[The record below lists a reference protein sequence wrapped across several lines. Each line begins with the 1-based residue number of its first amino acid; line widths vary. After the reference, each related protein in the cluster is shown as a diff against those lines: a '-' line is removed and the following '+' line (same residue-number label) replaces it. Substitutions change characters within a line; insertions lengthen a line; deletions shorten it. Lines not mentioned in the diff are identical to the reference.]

1 MTQLLNAIPG
11 ALAQGLIWGVMAIG
25 VYITYKVLD
34 IADLTVDGS
43 LCTGAAVCTMLL
55 LAGHSPWIAMLC
67 AVLAGLLAGTVTGL
81 LHVLLGIPPILAG
94 ILTQMVLWSVNLKIL
109 GKANQALPARSIDVL
124 LTQMN
129 IPAALPVLLGWAAV
143 LVTLLVLFFST
154 ELGCALRATGCNP
167 VMSRAQGVN
176 TGLMKVIGLAL
187 SNAVVAMSGGL
198 LCQYQGYTDVNMGRG
213 AVVIGLAAG
222 DTAPR
227 YYRIRE
233 AEADGFWCG
242 GEMYRV
248 AVLPNGVDGAVR
260 ITVNGSVWD
269 DGALTFVNRTAR
281 SLTVR
286 KTVEG
291 EMGDRSKAFP
301 FTAVLTVDGQAVPFP
316 AGEGY
321 TVSGGQA
328 VFALRHGESLTFT
341 GLPYGGV
348 VTVTETEHAGYTVTN
363 SGRSGDSGAVTLGD
377 GGELVFVNTKR
388 AVPDLGV
395 AGGTL
400 LPAGALVCC
409 CGGLLLWSRKRRA

>member
-43 LCTGAAVCTMLL
+43 ICTGAAVCTMLL

-213 AVVIGLAAG
+213 AVVIGLAAVV
-222 DTAPR
+222 
-227 YYRIRE
+227 I
-233 AEADGFWCG
+233 
-242 GEMYRV
+242 
-248 AVLPNGVDGAVR
+248 
-260 ITVNGSVWD
+260 
-269 DGALTFVNRTAR
+269 
-281 SLTVR
+281 
-286 KTVEG
+286 
-291 EMGDRSKAFP
+291 
-301 FTAVLTVDGQAVPFP
+301 GQAVL
-316 AGEGY
+316 G
-321 TVSGGQA
+321 
-328 VFALRHGESLTFT
+328 RHGGHMAAQL
-341 GLPYGGV
+341 GGV
-348 VTVTETEHAGYTVTN
+348 VLGAVIYYIVYQVIIFAGFDTDLLKMFSAVVVAVFLGVPHVRDQIRTN
-363 SGRSGDSGAVTLGD
+363 SRIKK
-377 GGELVFVNTKR
+377 GG
-388 AVPDLGV
+388 
-395 AGGTL
+395 
-400 LPAGALVCC
+400 
-409 CGGLLLWSRKRRA
+409 SRHAENA

>member
-129 IPAALPVLLGWAAV
+129 IPAALPVLLGWAVV

-187 SNAVVAMSGGL
+187 SNAVVAKSDGL

-213 AVVIGLAAG
+213 AVVIGLAAVV
-222 DTAPR
+222 
-227 YYRIRE
+227 I
-233 AEADGFWCG
+233 
-242 GEMYRV
+242 
-248 AVLPNGVDGAVR
+248 
-260 ITVNGSVWD
+260 
-269 DGALTFVNRTAR
+269 
-281 SLTVR
+281 
-286 KTVEG
+286 
-291 EMGDRSKAFP
+291 
-301 FTAVLTVDGQAVPFP
+301 GQAVL
-316 AGEGY
+316 G
-321 TVSGGQA
+321 
-328 VFALRHGESLTFT
+328 RHGGHMAAQL
-341 GLPYGGV
+341 GGV
-348 VTVTETEHAGYTVTN
+348 VLGAVIYYIVYQVIIFAGFDTDLLKMFSAVVVAVFLGVPHVRDQIRTN
-363 SGRSGDSGAVTLGD
+363 SRIKK
-377 GGELVFVNTKR
+377 GG
-388 AVPDLGV
+388 
-395 AGGTL
+395 
-400 LPAGALVCC
+400 
-409 CGGLLLWSRKRRA
+409 SRHAENA

>member
-109 GKANQALPARSIDVL
+109 GKADQALPARSIDVL

-213 AVVIGLAAG
+213 AVVIGLAAVV
-222 DTAPR
+222 
-227 YYRIRE
+227 I
-233 AEADGFWCG
+233 
-242 GEMYRV
+242 
-248 AVLPNGVDGAVR
+248 
-260 ITVNGSVWD
+260 
-269 DGALTFVNRTAR
+269 
-281 SLTVR
+281 
-286 KTVEG
+286 
-291 EMGDRSKAFP
+291 
-301 FTAVLTVDGQAVPFP
+301 GQAVL
-316 AGEGY
+316 G
-321 TVSGGQA
+321 
-328 VFALRHGESLTFT
+328 RHGGHMAAQL
-341 GLPYGGV
+341 GGV
-348 VTVTETEHAGYTVTN
+348 VLGAVIYYIVYQVIIFAGFDTDLLKMFSAVVVAVFLGVPHVRDQIRTN
-363 SGRSGDSGAVTLGD
+363 SRIKK
-377 GGELVFVNTKR
+377 GG
-388 AVPDLGV
+388 
-395 AGGTL
+395 
-400 LPAGALVCC
+400 
-409 CGGLLLWSRKRRA
+409 SRHAENV

>member
-81 LHVLLGIPPILAG
+81 LHVLLGIPPVLAG

-213 AVVIGLAAG
+213 AVVIGLAAVV
-222 DTAPR
+222 
-227 YYRIRE
+227 I
-233 AEADGFWCG
+233 
-242 GEMYRV
+242 
-248 AVLPNGVDGAVR
+248 
-260 ITVNGSVWD
+260 
-269 DGALTFVNRTAR
+269 
-281 SLTVR
+281 
-286 KTVEG
+286 
-291 EMGDRSKAFP
+291 
-301 FTAVLTVDGQAVPFP
+301 GQAVL
-316 AGEGY
+316 G
-321 TVSGGQA
+321 
-328 VFALRHGESLTFT
+328 RHGGHMAAQL
-341 GLPYGGV
+341 GGV
-348 VTVTETEHAGYTVTN
+348 VLGAVIYYIVYQVIIFAGFDTDLLKMFSAVVVAVFLGVPHVRDQIRTN
-363 SGRSGDSGAVTLGD
+363 SRIKK
-377 GGELVFVNTKR
+377 GG
-388 AVPDLGV
+388 
-395 AGGTL
+395 
-400 LPAGALVCC
+400 
-409 CGGLLLWSRKRRA
+409 SRHAENA

>member
-1 MTQLLNAIPG
+1 MTQLMNAIPG

-129 IPAALPVLLGWAAV
+129 IPAALPVLLGWAVV

-213 AVVIGLAAG
+213 AVVIGLAAVV
-222 DTAPR
+222 
-227 YYRIRE
+227 I
-233 AEADGFWCG
+233 
-242 GEMYRV
+242 
-248 AVLPNGVDGAVR
+248 
-260 ITVNGSVWD
+260 
-269 DGALTFVNRTAR
+269 
-281 SLTVR
+281 
-286 KTVEG
+286 
-291 EMGDRSKAFP
+291 
-301 FTAVLTVDGQAVPFP
+301 GQAVL
-316 AGEGY
+316 G
-321 TVSGGQA
+321 
-328 VFALRHGESLTFT
+328 RHGGHMAAQL
-341 GLPYGGV
+341 GGV
-348 VTVTETEHAGYTVTN
+348 VLGAVIYYIVYQVIIFAGFDTDLLKMFSAVVVAVFLGVPHVRDQIRTN
-363 SGRSGDSGAVTLGD
+363 SRIKK
-377 GGELVFVNTKR
+377 GG
-388 AVPDLGV
+388 
-395 AGGTL
+395 
-400 LPAGALVCC
+400 
-409 CGGLLLWSRKRRA
+409 SRHAENA

>member
-213 AVVIGLAAG
+213 AVVIGLAAVV
-222 DTAPR
+222 
-227 YYRIRE
+227 I
-233 AEADGFWCG
+233 
-242 GEMYRV
+242 
-248 AVLPNGVDGAVR
+248 
-260 ITVNGSVWD
+260 
-269 DGALTFVNRTAR
+269 
-281 SLTVR
+281 
-286 KTVEG
+286 
-291 EMGDRSKAFP
+291 
-301 FTAVLTVDGQAVPFP
+301 GQAVL
-316 AGEGY
+316 G
-321 TVSGGQA
+321 
-328 VFALRHGESLTFT
+328 RHGGHMAAQL
-341 GLPYGGV
+341 GGV
-348 VTVTETEHAGYTVTN
+348 VLGAVIYYIVYQVIIFAGFDTDLLKMFSAVVVAVFLGVPHIRDQIRTN
-363 SGRSGDSGAVTLGD
+363 SRIKK
-377 GGELVFVNTKR
+377 GG
-388 AVPDLGV
+388 
-395 AGGTL
+395 
-400 LPAGALVCC
+400 
-409 CGGLLLWSRKRRA
+409 SRHAKNA

>member
-213 AVVIGLAAG
+213 AVVIGLAAVV
-222 DTAPR
+222 
-227 YYRIRE
+227 I
-233 AEADGFWCG
+233 
-242 GEMYRV
+242 
-248 AVLPNGVDGAVR
+248 
-260 ITVNGSVWD
+260 
-269 DGALTFVNRTAR
+269 
-281 SLTVR
+281 
-286 KTVEG
+286 
-291 EMGDRSKAFP
+291 
-301 FTAVLTVDGQAVPFP
+301 GQAVL
-316 AGEGY
+316 G
-321 TVSGGQA
+321 
-328 VFALRHGESLTFT
+328 RHGGHMAAQL
-341 GLPYGGV
+341 GGV
-348 VTVTETEHAGYTVTN
+348 VLGAVIYYIVYQVIIFAGFDTDLLKMISAVVVAVFLGVPHVRDQIRTN
-363 SGRSGDSGAVTLGD
+363 SRIKK
-377 GGELVFVNTKR
+377 GG
-388 AVPDLGV
+388 
-395 AGGTL
+395 
-400 LPAGALVCC
+400 
-409 CGGLLLWSRKRRA
+409 SRHAENA

>member
-94 ILTQMVLWSVNLKIL
+94 ILTQMGLWSVNLKIL

-129 IPAALPVLLGWAAV
+129 IPAALPVLLGWAVV

-213 AVVIGLAAG
+213 AVVIGLAAVV
-222 DTAPR
+222 
-227 YYRIRE
+227 I
-233 AEADGFWCG
+233 
-242 GEMYRV
+242 
-248 AVLPNGVDGAVR
+248 
-260 ITVNGSVWD
+260 
-269 DGALTFVNRTAR
+269 
-281 SLTVR
+281 
-286 KTVEG
+286 
-291 EMGDRSKAFP
+291 
-301 FTAVLTVDGQAVPFP
+301 GQAVL
-316 AGEGY
+316 G
-321 TVSGGQA
+321 
-328 VFALRHGESLTFT
+328 RHGGHMAAQL
-341 GLPYGGV
+341 GGV
-348 VTVTETEHAGYTVTN
+348 VLGAVIYYIVYQVIIFAGFDTDLLKMFSAVVVAVFLGVPHVRDQIRTN
-363 SGRSGDSGAVTLGD
+363 SRIKK
-377 GGELVFVNTKR
+377 GG
-388 AVPDLGV
+388 
-395 AGGTL
+395 
-400 LPAGALVCC
+400 
-409 CGGLLLWSRKRRA
+409 SRHAENV

>member
-129 IPAALPVLLGWAAV
+129 IPAALPVLLGWAVV

-213 AVVIGLAAG
+213 AVVIGLAAVV
-222 DTAPR
+222 
-227 YYRIRE
+227 I
-233 AEADGFWCG
+233 
-242 GEMYRV
+242 
-248 AVLPNGVDGAVR
+248 
-260 ITVNGSVWD
+260 
-269 DGALTFVNRTAR
+269 
-281 SLTVR
+281 
-286 KTVEG
+286 
-291 EMGDRSKAFP
+291 
-301 FTAVLTVDGQAVPFP
+301 GQAVL
-316 AGEGY
+316 G
-321 TVSGGQA
+321 
-328 VFALRHGESLTFT
+328 RHGGHMAAQL
-341 GLPYGGV
+341 GGV
-348 VTVTETEHAGYTVTN
+348 VL
-363 SGRSGDSGAVTLGD
+363 GAVIYYIVYQVIIFAGFDTDL
-377 GGELVFVNTKR
+377 LKMFSAVVVAVF
-388 AVPDLGV
+388 LGV
-395 AGGTL
+395 PHVRDQIRTKSRIKKGG
-400 LPAGALVCC
+400 
-409 CGGLLLWSRKRRA
+409 SRHAENA

>member
-213 AVVIGLAAG
+213 AVVIGLAAVV
-222 DTAPR
+222 
-227 YYRIRE
+227 I
-233 AEADGFWCG
+233 
-242 GEMYRV
+242 
-248 AVLPNGVDGAVR
+248 
-260 ITVNGSVWD
+260 
-269 DGALTFVNRTAR
+269 
-281 SLTVR
+281 
-286 KTVEG
+286 
-291 EMGDRSKAFP
+291 
-301 FTAVLTVDGQAVPFP
+301 GQAVL
-316 AGEGY
+316 GRR
-321 TVSGGQA
+321 GGHMAAQ
-328 VFALRHGESLTFT
+328 L
-341 GLPYGGV
+341 GGV
-348 VTVTETEHAGYTVTN
+348 VLGAVIYYIVYQVIIFAGFDTDLLKMFSAVVVAVFLGVPHVRDQIRTN
-363 SGRSGDSGAVTLGD
+363 SRIKK
-377 GGELVFVNTKR
+377 GG
-388 AVPDLGV
+388 
-395 AGGTL
+395 
-400 LPAGALVCC
+400 
-409 CGGLLLWSRKRRA
+409 SRHAENA

>member
-11 ALAQGLIWGVMAIG
+11 ALAQGLIWGIMAIG

-55 LAGHSPWIAMLC
+55 HAGHSPWIAMLC

-129 IPAALPVLLGWAAV
+129 IPAALPVLLGWAVV

-213 AVVIGLAAG
+213 AVVIGLAAVV
-222 DTAPR
+222 
-227 YYRIRE
+227 I
-233 AEADGFWCG
+233 
-242 GEMYRV
+242 
-248 AVLPNGVDGAVR
+248 
-260 ITVNGSVWD
+260 
-269 DGALTFVNRTAR
+269 
-281 SLTVR
+281 
-286 KTVEG
+286 
-291 EMGDRSKAFP
+291 
-301 FTAVLTVDGQAVPFP
+301 GQAVL
-316 AGEGY
+316 G
-321 TVSGGQA
+321 
-328 VFALRHGESLTFT
+328 RHGGHMAAQL
-341 GLPYGGV
+341 GGV
-348 VTVTETEHAGYTVTN
+348 VLGAVIYYIVSQVIIFAGFDTDLLKMFSAVVVAVFLGVPHVRDQIRTN
-363 SGRSGDSGAVTLGD
+363 SRIKK
-377 GGELVFVNTKR
+377 GG
-388 AVPDLGV
+388 
-395 AGGTL
+395 
-400 LPAGALVCC
+400 
-409 CGGLLLWSRKRRA
+409 SRHAENA

>member
-213 AVVIGLAAG
+213 AVVIGLAAVV
-222 DTAPR
+222 
-227 YYRIRE
+227 I
-233 AEADGFWCG
+233 
-242 GEMYRV
+242 
-248 AVLPNGVDGAVR
+248 
-260 ITVNGSVWD
+260 
-269 DGALTFVNRTAR
+269 
-281 SLTVR
+281 
-286 KTVEG
+286 
-291 EMGDRSKAFP
+291 
-301 FTAVLTVDGQAVPFP
+301 GQAVL
-316 AGEGY
+316 G
-321 TVSGGQA
+321 
-328 VFALRHGESLTFT
+328 RHGGHMAAQL
-341 GLPYGGV
+341 GGV
-348 VTVTETEHAGYTVTN
+348 VLGAVIYYIVYQVIIFARFDTDLLKMFSAVVVAVFLGVPHVRDQIRTN
-363 SGRSGDSGAVTLGD
+363 SRIKK
-377 GGELVFVNTKR
+377 GG
-388 AVPDLGV
+388 
-395 AGGTL
+395 
-400 LPAGALVCC
+400 
-409 CGGLLLWSRKRRA
+409 SRHAENA

>member
-11 ALAQGLIWGVMAIG
+11 ALAQGLIWGIMAIG

-124 LTQMN
+124 LSQMN
-129 IPAALPVLLGWAAV
+129 IPAALPVLLGWAVV

-213 AVVIGLAAG
+213 AVVIGLAAVV
-222 DTAPR
+222 
-227 YYRIRE
+227 I
-233 AEADGFWCG
+233 
-242 GEMYRV
+242 
-248 AVLPNGVDGAVR
+248 
-260 ITVNGSVWD
+260 
-269 DGALTFVNRTAR
+269 
-281 SLTVR
+281 
-286 KTVEG
+286 
-291 EMGDRSKAFP
+291 
-301 FTAVLTVDGQAVPFP
+301 GQAVL
-316 AGEGY
+316 G
-321 TVSGGQA
+321 
-328 VFALRHGESLTFT
+328 RHGGHMAAQL
-341 GLPYGGV
+341 GGV
-348 VTVTETEHAGYTVTN
+348 VLGAVIYYIVYQVIIFAGFDTDLLKMFSAVVVAVFLGVPHVRDQIRTN
-363 SGRSGDSGAVTLGD
+363 SRIKK
-377 GGELVFVNTKR
+377 GG
-388 AVPDLGV
+388 
-395 AGGTL
+395 
-400 LPAGALVCC
+400 
-409 CGGLLLWSRKRRA
+409 SRHAENA

>member
-43 LCTGAAVCTMLL
+43 LCTGAAVCTLLL

-124 LTQMN
+124 LSQMN
-129 IPAALPVLLGWAAV
+129 IPAALPVLLGWAVV

-187 SNAVVAMSGGL
+187 SNAVVAMSGVL
-198 LCQYQGYTDVNMGRG
+198 LCHYQGYTDVNMGRG
-213 AVVIGLAAG
+213 AVVIGLAAVVIG
-222 DTAPR
+222 Q
-227 YYRIRE
+227 
-233 AEADGFWCG
+233 G
-242 GEMYRV
+242 
-248 AVLPNGVDGAVR
+248 VLG
-260 ITVNGSVWD
+260 
-269 DGALTFVNRTAR
+269 
-281 SLTVR
+281 
-286 KTVEG
+286 
-291 EMGDRSKAFP
+291 
-301 FTAVLTVDGQAVPFP
+301 
-316 AGEGY
+316 
-321 TVSGGQA
+321 
-328 VFALRHGESLTFT
+328 RHGGHMAAQL
-341 GLPYGGV
+341 GGV
-348 VTVTETEHAGYTVTN
+348 VLGAVIYYIVYQVIIFAGFDTDLLKMFSAVVVAVFLGVPHVRDQIRTN
-363 SGRSGDSGAVTLGD
+363 SRIKK
-377 GGELVFVNTKR
+377 GG
-388 AVPDLGV
+388 
-395 AGGTL
+395 
-400 LPAGALVCC
+400 
-409 CGGLLLWSRKRRA
+409 SRHAENA

>member
-55 LAGHSPWIAMLC
+55 LVGHSPWIAMLC

-129 IPAALPVLLGWAAV
+129 IPAALPVLLGWAVV

-213 AVVIGLAAG
+213 AVVIGLAAVV
-222 DTAPR
+222 
-227 YYRIRE
+227 I
-233 AEADGFWCG
+233 
-242 GEMYRV
+242 
-248 AVLPNGVDGAVR
+248 
-260 ITVNGSVWD
+260 
-269 DGALTFVNRTAR
+269 
-281 SLTVR
+281 
-286 KTVEG
+286 
-291 EMGDRSKAFP
+291 
-301 FTAVLTVDGQAVPFP
+301 GQAVL
-316 AGEGY
+316 G
-321 TVSGGQA
+321 
-328 VFALRHGESLTFT
+328 RHGSHMAAQL
-341 GLPYGGV
+341 GGV
-348 VTVTETEHAGYTVTN
+348 VLGAVIYYIVYQVIIFAGFDTDLLKMFSAVVVAVFLGVPHVRDQIRTN
-363 SGRSGDSGAVTLGD
+363 SRIKK
-377 GGELVFVNTKR
+377 GG
-388 AVPDLGV
+388 
-395 AGGTL
+395 
-400 LPAGALVCC
+400 
-409 CGGLLLWSRKRRA
+409 SRHAENA

>member
-34 IADLTVDGS
+34 IADLTVDSS

-213 AVVIGLAAG
+213 AVVIGLAAVV
-222 DTAPR
+222 
-227 YYRIRE
+227 I
-233 AEADGFWCG
+233 
-242 GEMYRV
+242 
-248 AVLPNGVDGAVR
+248 
-260 ITVNGSVWD
+260 
-269 DGALTFVNRTAR
+269 
-281 SLTVR
+281 
-286 KTVEG
+286 
-291 EMGDRSKAFP
+291 
-301 FTAVLTVDGQAVPFP
+301 GQAVL
-316 AGEGY
+316 G
-321 TVSGGQA
+321 
-328 VFALRHGESLTFT
+328 RHGGHMAAQL
-341 GLPYGGV
+341 GGV
-348 VTVTETEHAGYTVTN
+348 VLGAVIYYIVYQVIIFAGFDTDLLKMFSAVVVAVFLGVPHVRDQIRTN
-363 SGRSGDSGAVTLGD
+363 SRIKK
-377 GGELVFVNTKR
+377 GG
-388 AVPDLGV
+388 
-395 AGGTL
+395 
-400 LPAGALVCC
+400 
-409 CGGLLLWSRKRRA
+409 SRHAENA

>member
-213 AVVIGLAAG
+213 AVVIGQ
-222 DTAPR
+222 
-227 YYRIRE
+227 
-233 AEADGFWCG
+233 
-242 GEMYRV
+242 
-248 AVLPNGVDGAVR
+248 AVLG
-260 ITVNGSVWD
+260 
-269 DGALTFVNRTAR
+269 
-281 SLTVR
+281 
-286 KTVEG
+286 
-291 EMGDRSKAFP
+291 
-301 FTAVLTVDGQAVPFP
+301 
-316 AGEGY
+316 
-321 TVSGGQA
+321 
-328 VFALRHGESLTFT
+328 RHGGHMAAQL
-341 GLPYGGV
+341 GGV
-348 VTVTETEHAGYTVTN
+348 VLGAVIYYIVYQVIIFAGFDTDLLKMFSAVVVAVFLGVPHIRDQIRTN
-363 SGRSGDSGAVTLGD
+363 SRIKK
-377 GGELVFVNTKR
+377 GGSHHAEN
-388 AVPDLGV
+388 A
-395 AGGTL
+395 
-400 LPAGALVCC
+400 
-409 CGGLLLWSRKRRA
+409 

>member
-154 ELGCALRATGCNP
+154 ELGCALRATGCNS

-213 AVVIGLAAG
+213 AVVIGLAAVV
-222 DTAPR
+222 
-227 YYRIRE
+227 I
-233 AEADGFWCG
+233 
-242 GEMYRV
+242 
-248 AVLPNGVDGAVR
+248 
-260 ITVNGSVWD
+260 
-269 DGALTFVNRTAR
+269 
-281 SLTVR
+281 
-286 KTVEG
+286 
-291 EMGDRSKAFP
+291 
-301 FTAVLTVDGQAVPFP
+301 GQAVL
-316 AGEGY
+316 G
-321 TVSGGQA
+321 
-328 VFALRHGESLTFT
+328 RHGGHMAAQL
-341 GLPYGGV
+341 GGV
-348 VTVTETEHAGYTVTN
+348 VLGAVIYYIVYQVIIFAGFDTDLLKMFSAVVVAVFLGVPHVRDQIRTN
-363 SGRSGDSGAVTLGD
+363 SRIKK
-377 GGELVFVNTKR
+377 GG
-388 AVPDLGV
+388 
-395 AGGTL
+395 
-400 LPAGALVCC
+400 
-409 CGGLLLWSRKRRA
+409 SRHAENA

>member
-25 VYITYKVLD
+25 VYITYIVLD

-213 AVVIGLAAG
+213 AVVIGLAAVV
-222 DTAPR
+222 
-227 YYRIRE
+227 I
-233 AEADGFWCG
+233 
-242 GEMYRV
+242 
-248 AVLPNGVDGAVR
+248 
-260 ITVNGSVWD
+260 
-269 DGALTFVNRTAR
+269 
-281 SLTVR
+281 
-286 KTVEG
+286 
-291 EMGDRSKAFP
+291 
-301 FTAVLTVDGQAVPFP
+301 GQAVL
-316 AGEGY
+316 G
-321 TVSGGQA
+321 
-328 VFALRHGESLTFT
+328 RHGGHMAAQL
-341 GLPYGGV
+341 GGV
-348 VTVTETEHAGYTVTN
+348 VLGAVIYYIVYQVIIFAGFDTDLLKMFSAVVVAVFLGVPHIRDQIRTN
-363 SGRSGDSGAVTLGD
+363 SRIKK
-377 GGELVFVNTKR
+377 GG
-388 AVPDLGV
+388 
-395 AGGTL
+395 
-400 LPAGALVCC
+400 
-409 CGGLLLWSRKRRA
+409 SRHAENA

>member
-94 ILTQMVLWSVNLKIL
+94 ILTQMVLWSANLKIL

-213 AVVIGLAAG
+213 AVVIGLAAVV
-222 DTAPR
+222 
-227 YYRIRE
+227 I
-233 AEADGFWCG
+233 
-242 GEMYRV
+242 
-248 AVLPNGVDGAVR
+248 
-260 ITVNGSVWD
+260 
-269 DGALTFVNRTAR
+269 
-281 SLTVR
+281 
-286 KTVEG
+286 
-291 EMGDRSKAFP
+291 
-301 FTAVLTVDGQAVPFP
+301 GQAVL
-316 AGEGY
+316 G
-321 TVSGGQA
+321 
-328 VFALRHGESLTFT
+328 RHGGHMAAQL
-341 GLPYGGV
+341 GGV
-348 VTVTETEHAGYTVTN
+348 VLGAVIYYIVYQVIIFAGFDTDLLKMFSAVVVAVFLGVPHVRDQIRTN
-363 SGRSGDSGAVTLGD
+363 SRIKK
-377 GGELVFVNTKR
+377 GG
-388 AVPDLGV
+388 
-395 AGGTL
+395 
-400 LPAGALVCC
+400 
-409 CGGLLLWSRKRRA
+409 SRHAENA